1 MNRRA
6 ANSAACYAF
15 TSGASAVLAGY
26 AALDAKWILLAL
38 TAGLCACGLRL
49 MGLALDGVQ
58 EREPSAYRGKVWPF
72 VESPGELADRIGG
85 YLRENGGYVL
95 GALRRAFIEEPA
107 AIRSPEAARAFH
119 ASQLAAAQADAPTT
133 VAQRVAAAQAEM
145 AGWSDERRANVRLE
159 GQADAPEGER

>member
-107 AIRSPEAARAFH
+107 AIRSPEAARALH
-119 ASQLAAAQADAPTT
+119 ASQLAVAQADAPTDT
-133 VAQRVAAAQAEM
+133 PCSQHRTY
-145 AGWSDERRANVRLE
+145 ERHCALCN
-159 GQADAPEGER
+159 GATTP